1 MNIFISSLISGFE
14 ENRTAVKRAI
24 SILGHK
30 PIMAEDFGARSDSPQ
45 VTCLRGV
52 READAVILILGSRY
66 GAPQQKGLSATH
78 EEVLEARTTK
88 PLIIF
93 LEANIHPEPE
103 QENLLN
109 EVSSWEKGLFREEFS
124 SAEDLFEKS
133 LKAISQL
140 QLAHA
145 QSPVD
150 PEGLKKRAITNL
162 PKENQNYFHSSVR
175 LQISIAAGPDT
186 TIIRPAQMGSKAL
199 IDIMSQEA
207 LFGTKSG
214 HRAIFD
220 RQSGVNDSLD
230 SDSLCISQSQNRDV
244 HNLVKLSPSGDIL
257 LILSMPMQSGGLPV
271 IFEETV
277 HETLLKGFDYAS
289 WLLTEIDN
297 TQRLTHVVPAVSI
310 AGASSAGWRTI
321 AEHQASPNS
330 MQSFGMGQSKGP
342 VLLSPAHIVR
352 QSFALS
358 SDRNTYVEDFV
369 ALLRRMWKEQR
380 Y

>member
-14 ENRTAVKRAI
+14 ENRMAVKRAI
-24 SILGHK
+24 SILKHN
-30 PIMAEDFGARSDSPQ
+30 PIMAEDFGAKPDSPQ
-45 VTCLRGV
+45 ITCLKGV
-52 READAVILILGSRY
+52 RESDVVILILGSRY
-66 GAPQQKGLSATH
+66 GYEQQQGLSATH

-88 PLIIF
+88 QLIIF
-93 LEANIHPEPE
+93 IQSGIEPEPK
-103 QENLLN
+103 QADLIN
-109 EVSSWEKGLFREEFS
+109 EVSSWEKGLFWEEFT

-133 LKAISQL
+133 LRAINQL

-150 PEGLKKRAITNL
+150 PEELKKRAITNL
-162 PKENQNYFHSSVR
+162 PKENQNYFHSSAKV
-175 LQISIAAGPDT
+175 QISIAVGPDT

-199 IDIMSQEA
+199 IDTMSQEA
-207 LFGTKSG
+207 LFGTNSG
-214 HRAIFD
+214 HRPIFD

-271 IFEETV
+271 ILEETV
-277 HETLLKGFDYAS
+277 HEILLKGFDYAS
-289 WLLTEIDN
+289 WLLAEIDN

-321 AEHQASPNS
+321 VEHQASPNS
-330 MQSFGMGQSKGP
+330 MQSFGMGQSKEP
-342 VLLSPAHIVR
+342 VLLRPASMVR

-358 SDRNTYVEDFV
+358 SVRNSHVEDFV
-369 ALLRRMWKEQR
+369 VLLRRLWKEQR

>member
-14 ENRTAVKRAI
+14 ENRIAVKRAI
-24 SILGHK
+24 SILKHN
-30 PIMAEDFGARSDSPQ
+30 PIMAEDFGAKPDSPQ
-45 VTCLRGV
+45 ITCLRGV
-52 READAVILILGSRY
+52 RESDVVILILGSRY
-66 GAPQQKGLSATH
+66 GYEQQQGLSATQ

-88 PLIIF
+88 QLIIF
-93 LEANIHPEPE
+93 IQSGIKPEPK
-103 QENLLN
+103 QESLIN
-109 EVSSWEKGLFREEFS
+109 EVSSWEKGLFWEEFT

-133 LKAISQL
+133 LRAINQL
-140 QLAHA
+140 QLANA

-150 PEGLKKRAITNL
+150 PEELIKRSITNL
-162 PKENQNYFHSSVR
+162 PKENQNCFHSSVR
-175 LQISIAAGPDT
+175 LQIAIAAGPDT
-186 TIIRPAQMGSKAL
+186 TIIRPAHMGSKAL

-207 LFGTKSG
+207 LFGTHSG
-214 HRAIFD
+214 HRPIFD
-220 RQSGVNDSLD
+220 RQSGVNDRLY

-271 IFEETV
+271 ILEETV
-277 HETLLKGFDYAS
+277 HQTLLKGFDYAS
-289 WLLTEIDN
+289 WLLSEIDN

-330 MQSFGMGQSKGP
+330 MQSFGMGQSKEP
-342 VLLSPAHIVR
+342 VLLSPAYMVR

-358 SDRNTYVEDFV
+358 SDRKSHFEDFV
-369 ALLRRMWKEQR
+369 ALLKRKYQSK
-380 Y
+380 